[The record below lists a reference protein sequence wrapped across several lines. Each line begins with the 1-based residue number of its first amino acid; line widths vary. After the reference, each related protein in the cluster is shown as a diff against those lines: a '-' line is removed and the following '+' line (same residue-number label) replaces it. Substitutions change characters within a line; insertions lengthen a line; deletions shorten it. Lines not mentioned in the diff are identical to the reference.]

1 MIKIGLTGGIGT
13 GKSTVSKMLMAAGIK
28 VLDADLVARSVL
40 EIYPEILQKI
50 RIEFGDA
57 FFDWRGEFR
66 RKEFGNHIFRFP
78 QERIKYEGIII
89 NPGAYTHYS
98 YAIHDALKGF
108 DIPAVEVHLS
118 NIHTREEFRRKSV
131 TAPACIGQIAGFGE
145 YGYIMAMDALAN
157 IK

>member
-1 MIKIGLTGGIGT
+1 MVQSNSEG
-13 GKSTVSKMLMAAGIK
+13 
-28 VLDADLVARSVL
+28 
-40 EIYPEILQKI
+40 EIIDFIQKAYF
-50 RIEFGDA
+50 E
-57 FFDWRGEFR
+57 
-66 RKEFGNHIFRFP
+66 
-78 QERIKYEGIII
+78 KYEGIII

>member
-1 MIKIGLTGGIGT
+1 MKIMIINGPNLNMLGVREKNIYGT
-13 GKSTVSKMLMAAGIK
+13 RNYEDVCNYVKEEGKK
-28 VLDADLVARSVL
+28 RNH
-40 EIYPEILQKI
+40 EILMVQSNSEGEIIDFIQKAYF
-50 RIEFGDA
+50 E
-57 FFDWRGEFR
+57 
-66 RKEFGNHIFRFP
+66 N
-78 QERIKYEGIII
+78 YEGIII

-131 TAPACIGQIAGFGE
+131 TAPACVGQIAGFGE

-157 IK
+157 MK

>member
-1 MIKIGLTGGIGT
+1 MKIMIINGPNLNMLGVREKNIYGT
-13 GKSTVSKMLMAAGIK
+13 RNYEDVCNYVKEEGKK
-28 VLDADLVARSVL
+28 RNH
-40 EIYPEILQKI
+40 EILMVQSNSEGEIIDFIQKAYF
-50 RIEFGDA
+50 E
-57 FFDWRGEFR
+57 
-66 RKEFGNHIFRFP
+66 
-78 QERIKYEGIII
+78 KYEGIII

-131 TAPACIGQIAGFGE
+131 TAPACVGQIAGFGE
-145 YGYIMAMDALAN
+145 YGYIMSMDALAN

>member
-1 MIKIGLTGGIGT
+1 MKIMIINGPNLNMLGVREKNIYGT
-13 GKSTVSKMLMAAGIK
+13 RNYEDVCNYVKEEGKK
-28 VLDADLVARSVL
+28 RNH
-40 EIYPEILQKI
+40 EILMVQSNSEGEIIDFIQKAYF
-50 RIEFGDA
+50 E
-57 FFDWRGEFR
+57 
-66 RKEFGNHIFRFP
+66 
-78 QERIKYEGIII
+78 KYEGIII

>member
-1 MIKIGLTGGIGT
+1 MKIMIINGPNLNMLGVREKNIYGT
-13 GKSTVSKMLMAAGIK
+13 RNYEDVCNYVKEEGKK
-28 VLDADLVARSVL
+28 RN
-40 EIYPEILQKI
+40 YEILMLQSNSEGEIIDFIQKAYF
-50 RIEFGDA
+50 E
-57 FFDWRGEFR
+57 
-66 RKEFGNHIFRFP
+66 
-78 QERIKYEGIII
+78 KYKGIII

-131 TAPACIGQIAGFGE
+131 TAPACVGQIAGFGE

>member
-1 MIKIGLTGGIGT
+1 MKIMIINGPNLNMLGVREKNIYGT
-13 GKSTVSKMLMAAGIK
+13 RNYEDVCNYVKEEGKK
-28 VLDADLVARSVL
+28 RNH
-40 EIYPEILQKI
+40 EILMVQSNSEGEIIDFIQKAYF
-50 RIEFGDA
+50 E
-57 FFDWRGEFR
+57 
-66 RKEFGNHIFRFP
+66 
-78 QERIKYEGIII
+78 KYEGIII

-131 TAPACIGQIAGFGE
+131 TAPAFIGQIAGFWE